1 MKARISQIIDHL
13 AATGIDRSL
22 AYIPADPFKGGFIP
36 QDGDEVVAPE
46 SVYTFPARVDPDGTR
61 HPIVGVYRIT
71 DIGPLVDCLAR
82 GGAQYA
88 VGPTSCLVLASHMP
102 ADFMQRAND
111 LARRM

>member
-1 MKARISQIIDHL
+1 MKNRINQIIDHL
-13 AATGIDRSL
+13 AATGIDRRF
-22 AYIPADPFKGGFIP
+22 AYIPAAPHEGGFIP
-36 QDGDEVVAPE
+36 QDGDEVFAPE
-46 SVYTFPARVDPDGTR
+46 SIYTFPARVDADGTR

-102 ADFMQRAND
+102 TDFMQRAND